1 MKQYIKLVK
10 TFLLSGEMPKAA
22 QKNKVKFYITLGIIA
37 TIFIFIPCFFL
48 MGFLVYM
55 TTDGI
60 NQEIL
65 TNVIYQSN
73 IGNGFLLVIQF
84 ICAFSMI
91 FGFNIILNTF
101 YFSGDIEHILPLP
114 IKPKTLISSK
124 FTAVIISESIMEFL
138 FLIAA
143 FLGFSLATGFN
154 LLTIIMGLIGTI
166 TLPILPLV
174 YCGIIALLMMR
185 FTKIIKN
192 KNNGLTLA
200 LLGIII
206 IIGMIAINYLNNDS
220 ITDFI
225 SLLAAGQ
232 IKFIDIMNVIFPNTY
247 FLVKALVYN
256 DIIAF
261 LCYLAITVIAYL
273 VFMFLAEKLY
283 LSGVKKISNNA
294 NTKVETVDSII
305 PKVKKKNY
313 LFSYFT
319 KEIKILFRT
328 PSFFGNCILSNLLW
342 PIIIILI
349 YLIQGSDNI
358 ITEFINE
365 YQTGKVLAIVVIVI
379 SIFAI
384 STILTT
390 SNSIASS
397 SITREGKHF
406 SFMKYIPMSYKEQLN
421 IKAMVSIIVSFMFN
435 FTYLIIISY
444 FLKASAIDLLLFI
457 VIALGTTIFFTYLGI
472 YLDTINPKLIWE
484 DELNALRG
492 NENTFFSMAISL
504 IIAILAGGIIYYS
517 NQVLLIP
524 VWMLELML
532 IIVLA
537 MGSIL
542 IYYKTMA
549 KGIEN
554 IKEIEI

>member
-22 QKNKVKFYITLGIIA
+22 QKNKVKFYIILGIIS
-37 TIFIFIPCFFL
+37 TIFIFIPCFLL

-60 NQEIL
+60 KQEIL
-65 TNVIYQSN
+65 ANITYQPN
-73 IGNGFLLVIQF
+73 LGNGLALVIQF

-124 FTAVIISESIMEFL
+124 FTAVVISESIMEFL

-174 YCGIIALLMMR
+174 YCGIIALLIMR

-206 IIGMIAINYLNNDS
+206 IVGMIAINYLDNDS
-220 ITDFI
+220 ITNFI
-225 SLLAAGQ
+225 SLLAAGK
-232 IKFIDIMNVIFPNTY
+232 IKFIELMNVIFPSTY

-256 DIIAF
+256 DILAF
-261 LCYLAITVIAYL
+261 ACYLATTAIAYL
-273 VFMFLAEKLY
+273 IFMVLAEKLY
-283 LSGVKKISNNA
+283 LPGVKKISNNA
-294 NTKVETVDSII
+294 DTKTETVDSIL
-305 PKVKKKNY
+305 PTVKKKNY

-319 KEIKILFRT
+319 KELKILFRT

-349 YLIQGSDNI
+349 YLIQGTDNI

-365 YQTGKVLAIVVIVI
+365 YQTGKVLASAVILISVFVV
-379 SIFAI
+379 

-390 SNSIASS
+390 TNSIAAS

-406 SFMKYIPMSYKEQLN
+406 AFMKYIPMSYKEQLN
-421 IKAMVSIIVSFMFN
+421 VKAMVSIVISFLFN
-435 FTYLIIISY
+435 FIYLIIIAY
-444 FLKASAIDLLLFI
+444 FLKATAIDMLLFI

-504 IIAILAGGIIYYS
+504 LIAITAGIIIYYF
-517 NQVLLIP
+517 NQVLLVP
-524 VWMLELML
+524 VYVLELML

-542 IYYKTMA
+542 MYYKTMD
-549 KGIEN
+549 KGIKN
-554 IKEIEI
+554 VKEIEI